1 MTNNTGNVGNLFG
14 LGGSGSFK
22 KRRKSTKGYY
32 RVAFVESYTDIT
44 ENDLAIKDKYL
55 IDAISRHLGVPKEM
69 ITLRKKTTNQT
80 LASLDEVYYVKVG
93 VDTLGKVSM
102 RTQRMFTKINMEII
116 YQERN
121 LTDNTNQKRGMRVYD
136 KKRKSSTL
144 EQRRRNKGK
153 GSEGKF
159 TR

>member
-1 MTNNTGNVGNLFG
+1 MSNNTGNVGNLFG
-14 LGGSGSFK
+14 LGGKGSFK

-32 RVAFVESYTDIT
+32 KVAFIESYTDIT

-55 IDAISRHLGVPKEM
+55 IDAVSRHLGVPKEM
-69 ITLRKKTTNQT
+69 VSLRKKSTNQT
-80 LASLDEVYYVKVG
+80 LASLDEVYYVKIG
-93 VDTLGKVSM
+93 VDTMGKVSM
-102 RTQRMFTKINMEII
+102 RTQRMATKINMEIV

-121 LTDNTNQKRGMRVYD
+121 LTDNTNQKRGMRSYD
-136 KKRKSSTL
+136 KKSKSKAL
-144 EQRRRNKGK
+144 EQRRRNRGK